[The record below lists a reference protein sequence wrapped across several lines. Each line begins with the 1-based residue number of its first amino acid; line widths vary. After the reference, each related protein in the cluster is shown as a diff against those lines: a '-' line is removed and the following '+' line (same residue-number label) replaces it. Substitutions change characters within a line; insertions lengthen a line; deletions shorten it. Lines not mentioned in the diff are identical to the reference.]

1 MPEFINS
8 PSNVI
13 YNRIKIT
20 ICDPKNGYIEGIDMY
35 NQSIRLAYSFYHS
48 PYVQVPRI
56 NESWIVKKID
66 NNWNL
71 YARFESEDQINN
83 IADLSPGD
91 VRIESKNILYID
103 ADQEI
108 LIDFNKA
115 APSLKNLEEN
125 TLPGTAL
132 FGSGTLDKIQAGTG
146 IFGTASIGTVTIGS
160 AFIGTSTIGMAFIGT
175 ASIGT
180 ASIGT
185 ATINDINIVNKIT
198 TPLVTALP
206 TEDVLDGQEERY
218 QNNSANGIVWNF
230 RYDDDV
236 ETTYKWH
243 FIGGPPHISFITAS
257 TATTGTAWFNY
268 GGSPSLTIPYT
279 GEYVLSGGAEC
290 IASANNMGFNLGLS
304 INGSV
309 PTSTLT
315 AYASARNTAIS
326 VNTTYYVILNAGD
339 VLTEVYR
346 KDPDHNPGGTATF
359 LNRWMSVTPIR
370 VTT

>member
-1 MPEFINS
+1 MSLTPD
-8 PSNVI
+8 
-13 YNRIKIT
+13 YRAKL
-20 ICDPKNGYIEGIDMY
+20 
-35 NQSIRLAYSFYHS
+35 LAYSYKKILITSSDPVAGYVEGRDSANQPIQVTFNFFFS
-48 PYVQVPRI
+48 PYLQVPQIGEYWLVTRL
-56 NESWIVKKID
+56 D
-66 NNWNL
+66 NNWVL
-71 YARFESEDQINN
+71 HSRFEKDDETTPTSDLVGGDIRINASSRV
-83 IADLSPGD
+83 IVDSVEG
-91 VRIESKNILYID
+91 
-103 ADQEI
+103 
-108 LIDFNKA
+108 LICDGKA
-115 APSLKNLEEN
+115 S
-125 TLPGTAL
+125 
-132 FGSGTLDKIQAGTG
+132 F
-146 IFGTASIGTVTIGS
+146 
-160 AFIGTSTIGMAFIGT
+160 
-175 ASIGT
+175 
-180 ASIGT
+180 GT

-304 INGSV
+304 INGSE
-309 PTSTLT
+309 PTPTLT
-315 AYASARNTAIS
+315 AYASAQNTAIS

-346 KDPDHNPGGTATF
+346 KDPLYNPGGTATF